1 VKTAEA
7 APPIPVLGGLDQTS
21 SLQPAAAE
29 FNGFSSQESDSVKHN
44 SEEGEKPFMQEAA
57 EDDDA
62 KTGNSILQK
71 GSSGSSSYSNGEEKL
86 AALETSSSTLEESS
100 LPGWNKLDH
109 SLDESKSDADANGR
123 IAATHDAAAEAAE
136 VEALRSTVHKLRE
149 KEQLLEKQLL
159 QYKQQLGLLADDDE
173 NVKKKE
179 RGDLA
184 AEELAAAARVHQ
196 PELKKEDA
204 QTSVEEL
211 EIEVAGLRHA
221 NKELEQQRSQ
231 LSEKVYA
238 LQQTSELAH
247 HSKGSILELVR
258 VASVHSFLHNLF
270 RSRSL

>member
-21 SLQPAAAE
+21 SFQPAAAE
-29 FNGFSSQESDSVKHN
+29 FNGFSSQESDSVKPN
-44 SEEGEKPFMQEAA
+44 SEEGEKPFVQEAA
-57 EDDDA
+57 EEDDDA
-62 KTGNSILQK
+62 KTGNPILQK
-71 GSSGSSSYSNGEEKL
+71 GSSRSSSYSNGEEKL
-86 AALETSSSTLEESS
+86 AALETSSITLEESS

-109 SLDESKSDADANGR
+109 SLDQSKSDADANGR
-123 IAATHDAAAEAAE
+123 IAATHDAAE

-173 NVKKKE
+173 DVKKKE

-211 EIEVAGLRHA
+211 EIEVAGLHHA
-221 NKELEQQRSQ
+221 NKELEQQRRQ
-231 LSEKVYA
+231 LSEKVSA

-258 VASVHSFLHNLF
+258 VASVHSFLHNPF